1 MRTVEYLILQR
12 NGLITLP
19 NSWKRAMN
27 LKDGENVLLI
37 FDRDKKAV
45 TMIKSS
51 WIWNIEADLIR
62 ANDKLL
68 ELDDFL
74 FKKKQTTPE

>member
-1 MRTVEYLILQR
+1 
-12 NGLITLP
+12 
-19 NSWKRAMN
+19 MN